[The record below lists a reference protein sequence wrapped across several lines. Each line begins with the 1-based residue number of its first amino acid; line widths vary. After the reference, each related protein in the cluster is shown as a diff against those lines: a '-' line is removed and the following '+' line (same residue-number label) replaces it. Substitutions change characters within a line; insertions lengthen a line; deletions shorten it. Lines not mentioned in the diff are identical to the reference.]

1 MTFKSILLTMAA
13 TAFSALA
20 TASTS
25 DGVSGNYSNNRQPL
39 LQKTYIELPIGA
51 IKAEGWMQEQ
61 LIRMKNGMT
70 GNLDKIYEKVMG
82 PRNGW
87 LGGDGDVWE
96 RGPYCPSC
104 SWGILSISESSLSAS
119 TKSLI

>member
-61 LIRMKNGMT
+61 LIRMKM
-70 GNLDKIYEKVMG
+70 
-82 PRNGW
+82 
-87 LGGDGDVWE
+87 
-96 RGPYCPSC
+96 
-104 SWGILSISESSLSAS
+104 A
-119 TKSLI
+119 